1 MYPPFPMDRAGTTAG
16 RFLRSLPV
24 NALINTVIAV
34 MLTGIGFSG
43 GFVAIL
49 INAQC
54 IGFSIYLLLLSV
66 RHPPLQKGEG
76 ADRPDRRHRV
86 CRDRRPDHRGHARR
100 VRKRY
105 EPAALYPEIFHVF
118 QPGRPRG
125 PFLRIE
131 HQLRVHFPCK
141 MRKLLLFFRFFTRL
155 PAIPEHHGAS
165 RAPMEGAARKC
176 RTGALLS

>member
-76 ADRPDRRHRV
+76 ADRPDQVGRGETTNEDPCAAV
-86 CRDRRPDHRGHARR
+86 SHRGALRRWLGRFCSGRRSPRGEYFSRGVAEGKVGFEMRR
-100 VRKRY
+100 V
-105 EPAALYPEIFHVF
+105 
-118 QPGRPRG
+118 G
-125 PFLRIE
+125 
-131 HQLRVHFPCK
+131 
-141 MRKLLLFFRFFTRL
+141 
-155 PAIPEHHGAS
+155 
-165 RAPMEGAARKC
+165 
-176 RTGALLS
+176 